1 MKKIAKTYSIEE
13 VKEKMENYLDASQ
26 ERLRSRL
33 RQAWKKQTTKIMMLK
48 AVDKIYTFN
57 FGDRKPIIF

>member
-48 AVDKIYTFN
+48 AVRQDLYVQF
-57 FGDRKPIIF
+57 R